1 VDLFRTRVRLPALPL
16 CKLKKEIIM
25 ATNLTMK
32 DLESKIQSL
41 NSTVTELEK
50 RINAMAQANS
60 KLMQLHD
67 EVEAINKN
75 HDSANKRIQSDIQQ
89 IVERLKTGTMARIL

>member
-1 VDLFRTRVRLPALPL
+1 
-16 CKLKKEIIM
+16 M

-50 RINAMAQANS
+50 RISAMAQTTS
-60 KLMQLHD
+60 TLMELRD
-67 EVEAINKN
+67 EVATINKN

-89 IVERLKTGTMARIL
+89 IVERLKTGTMARVL

>member
-1 VDLFRTRVRLPALPL
+1 
-16 CKLKKEIIM
+16 M

-41 NSTVTELEK
+41 SSTVTELEK
-50 RINAMAQANS
+50 RLNAMAQANS

-67 EVEAINKN
+67 EVETISKN
-75 HDSANKRIQSDIQQ
+75 HDDANKRIQSDIQQ
-89 IVERLKTGTMARIL
+89 IVERLRTGTMARVL